1 MAAFS
6 LIRLMMAKT
15 RSIVFTVSVIKTA
28 LAFDNVFQ
36 LVQVPFHNLLVLVG
50 VRMRTTML
58 VVAMMVVIVVDL
70 MSGLHIAQ
78 NANAWE
84 KI

>member
-15 RSIVFTVSVIKTA
+15 RSIVFTVSVIKTS

-36 LVQVPFHNLLVLVG
+36 LVQVPFHNILVMAG
-50 VRMRTTML
+50 VWMRTTML
-58 VVAMMVVIVVDL
+58 VVATMVVIVADL
-70 MSGLHIAQ
+70 MSRLNVAQIASV
-78 NANAWE
+78 WE